1 MGFYRWA
8 LTLLGIICCLALHT
22 VCQTDAAFCPPSP
35 GEAFR
40 NIILGDSYVLIGSSN
55 SLYRL
60 NPASLSLEDR
70 RQLGS
75 VNRLLVTDPGGTYNG
90 SVLECEEEQCA
101 LTPIN
106 NLTDIRWQVS
116 DGLLR
121 RGTENVIG
129 IFAPGANG
137 TSSLS
142 FGEQQTMT
150 LQSSIRK
157 GNLNNV
163 DIPGSSVFNRFATQ
177 NENDRFRPRDF
188 LAAFTDQS
196 FIYFIVRIEI
206 NQVDQMRVVRFCKD
220 DPGSREQFIL
230 QSSFESH
237 FELVGEC
244 TGSSS
249 STTNIPTA
257 ATYVGANSAFGTATL
272 LVTFMGDGSGGNIQ
286 RMCTYNISTI
296 NDLMTQKFSDCLDGI
311 GRRGFEREVQESCP
325 MGLSEVQKQR
335 AVSDQYI
342 FVEFLPVEHTQL
354 LTIGC

>member
-22 VCQTDAAFCPPSP
+22 ACQTDAAFCPPSP

-60 NPASLSLEDR
+60 NPGSLSLEDR

-75 VNRLLVTDPGGTYNG
+75 VNRLLVTDPGGMYNG
-90 SVLECEEEQCA
+90 SVLECEEQVCA

-116 DGLLR
+116 DGLVR

-157 GNLNNV
+157 GNLNNI
-163 DIPGSSVFNRFATQ
+163 DIPGSSVFNRLAIQ
-177 NENDRFRPRDF
+177 NEFSIFIPREF
-188 LAAFTDQS
+188 LAVFTDQN
-196 FIYFIVRIEI
+196 FTYFVVRIGIVDRAEM
-206 NQVDQMRVVRFCKD
+206 QMDQMRVVRFCKD
-220 DPGSREQFIL
+220 DPGSREQFV
-230 QSSFESH
+230 SH
-237 FELVGEC
+237 FELMGEC
-244 TGSSS
+244 SGSSS

-257 ATYVGANSAFGTATL
+257 ATYVGANSAFGTTTL
-272 LVTFMGDGSGGNIQ
+272 LVTFMGDGETIQ
-286 RMCTYNISTI
+286 RMCAYSVSTI
-296 NDLMTQKFSDCLDGI
+296 NDLMTQKFRECLDGD
-311 GRRGFEREVQESCP
+311 GHKGFEREAQESCP
-325 MGLSEVQKQR
+325 MGLSPAQKQSV
-335 AVSDQYI
+335 VSDQYI
-342 FVEFLPVEHTQL
+342 FVEFRNIHKF
-354 LTIGC
+354 

>member
-8 LTLLGIICCLALHT
+8 LTLLGIICSLALHT
-22 VCQTDAAFCPPSP
+22 ACQTDAAFCPLSP

-75 VNRLLVTDPGGTYNG
+75 VNRMLVTDPGGTYNG
-90 SVLECEEEQCA
+90 SVLACEEEQCA

-116 DGLLR
+116 DGLVR

-150 LQSSIRK
+150 LISSIRK

-163 DIPGSSVFNRFATQ
+163 DMPESSVFNRFAIQ
-177 NENDRFRPRDF
+177 NELSIFRPREF
-188 LAAFTDQS
+188 LAVFTNQN
-196 FIYFIVRIEI
+196 FIYFVVWIGIVDSVGM
-206 NQVDQMRVVRFCKD
+206 QMDQMRVVRFCKD
-220 DPGSREQFIL
+220 DPGSLQQFV
-230 QSSFESH
+230 SH

-244 TGSSS
+244 SGSSS

-272 LVTFMGDGSGGNIQ
+272 LVTFMGDRETIQ
-286 RMCTYNISTI
+286 RMCAYNISTI
-296 NDLMTQKFSDCLDGI
+296 NNLMTQKFSDCLDGM
-311 GRRGFEREVQESCP
+311 GVSGFARDGVPDLCP
-325 MGLSEVQKQR
+325 TGVSEAQKR
-335 AVSDQYI
+335 IAVSD
-342 FVEFLPVEHTQL
+342 
-354 LTIGC
+354 